1 MYALIKLP
9 HMKRNVFNVRY
20 IGDGENSTCERRRLV
35 PSDMTDLLRDIDSIS
50 LDSRSTGC
58 GGSPPGGSNGTSPH
72 PERRLLARLQE
83 DVNSLSQTNRDQS
96 QVRWLLLWWWLH
108 SRRLKTEWKTCMI
121 YSKHICLSKLILIFV
136 INVDKWHFLLQQWVV
151 DILDRLIDAC
161 FPKKRSKVPLACF

>member
-1 MYALIKLP
+1 MIIWCFSQYFSYIMAVLIDKSMNNHIYFFKVIYKLNLFKYMYALIKLP

-96 QVRWLLLWWWLH
+96 QV
-108 SRRLKTEWKTCMI
+108 
-121 YSKHICLSKLILIFV
+121 
-136 INVDKWHFLLQQWVV
+136 Q
-151 DILDRLIDAC
+151 
-161 FPKKRSKVPLACF
+161 